1 MSWRIALTLGSESG
15 HTGALALTVSTQ
27 KMFLMGAAARS
38 LRSGTLASRAI
49 AVRVV
54 GFDSSLLDTWS
65 CEDVRPYFALESL
78 RSPCRRLWCG
88 HGLKYP
94 QISRRGRILR
104 HMPPTRRMNP
114 IYTPGQLP
122 AHRRRS
128 MCRCQRHRLFI
139 CRRRT
144 CRRDPR
150 RSMGNQHSTWVSKL
164 QPAIVERRIVGAGS
178 TYPIGNLPPHSERE
192 LGITYPGENGTRR
205 FDIFFAA
212 RNGFFSESLRL
223 MSIEGVNGGKWTEAL
238 QVKPRR
244 QGPPRENRPE
254 VPARA

>member
-1 MSWRIALTLGSESG
+1 
-15 HTGALALTVSTQ
+15 
-27 KMFLMGAAARS
+27 
-38 LRSGTLASRAI
+38 
-49 AVRVV
+49 
-54 GFDSSLLDTWS
+54 
-65 CEDVRPYFALESL
+65 
-78 RSPCRRLWCG
+78 
-88 HGLKYP
+88 
-94 QISRRGRILR
+94 
-104 HMPPTRRMNP
+104 
-114 IYTPGQLP
+114 
-122 AHRRRS
+122 
-128 MCRCQRHRLFI
+128 
-139 CRRRT
+139 
-144 CRRDPR
+144 
-150 RSMGNQHSTWVSKL
+150 MGNQHSTWVSKL